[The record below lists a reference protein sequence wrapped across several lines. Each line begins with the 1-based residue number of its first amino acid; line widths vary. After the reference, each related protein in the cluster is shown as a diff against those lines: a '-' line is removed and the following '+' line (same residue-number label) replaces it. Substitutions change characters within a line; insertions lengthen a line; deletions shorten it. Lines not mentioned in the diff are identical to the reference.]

1 MPRSE
6 YQCNVC
12 GGTMVGDG
20 YTSPLVCEYVDDYEP
35 READSNP
42 LYCTLEDLVVETVN
56 QEITKEKAL

>member
-12 GGTMVGDG
+12 GGDMSGDG
-20 YTSPLVCEYVDDYEP
+20 YTRPLVCEYVDDYEP
-35 READSNP
+35 READANP
-42 LYCTLEDLVVETVN
+42 LYCTLEDPVVETVN

>member
-6 YQCNVC
+6 YQCEVC
-12 GGTMVGDG
+12 GGTMSGDG

-42 LYCTLEDLVVETVN
+42 LYCTLEDPVVETDK
-56 QEITKEKAL
+56 QDKEKTL